1 MKRLLYLAIIIL
13 LFTPYS
19 AFAEITSPY
28 TVDEKLRVLFG
39 DSTEVDGH
47 HGLENYSY
55 DYVEGYLHINFSY
68 THHGC
73 CTASYPPVLY
83 VTDRDPR
90 ATTTAV
96 VRDRTYVYPLN
107 TQPVHRTDVY
117 FYDVQFEPTG
127 YTVRVNASTTD
138 FTWVYV
144 ATTTEVTNFHREIP
158 GLMQSDWVALAND
171 FPLDAVLEGEN
182 PNSMSFAPVPIY
194 EQTVSTPVVATTTPV
209 LIVPGI
215 ASSYLYKIEG
225 AEVWPNLPLI
235 TTSITDSH
243 LNELSL
249 TTDEVN
255 NVTIQ
260 ATSIIRNIGGH
271 SFFNDLF
278 NNLESKGYEESSS
291 LYEFPYDWRLDIE
304 TIAEKLK
311 EKIEEIKN
319 DNGVDRVQLVGHS
332 MGGLLIKKYLSIY
345 GGESIEKF
353 IDIGTPHTGAPKAF
367 KILSYG
373 DNFGFE
379 KFGMSLLSL
388 SKVKEISQN
397 MPSVYQLLPSE
408 NYFDEADPDYRYYVW
423 NGINGNSR
431 LSYEETKSYMAA
443 NGRNELLLDR
453 ANELHQE
460 IDNLNP
466 GDYGVETYNF
476 VGCGVPTI
484 GQFYILGE
492 KNGKYIYNIKMING
506 DGTVPIK
513 SAEAMQASS
522 TIYVK
527 GIQHA
532 IMPSAPG
539 VKDVI
544 AAILSATSTENL
556 DVSHYSN
563 LSLSSSGCIIP
574 NGKIVSFHSPIE
586 LHIYDPDGNHTG
598 PNADGDIENN
608 IDGVVYE
615 VIDGNK
621 FAFLPSGTQYTVRG
635 SATDTGSFDVRIQEV
650 VEGEVATTTLYL
662 DLPLT
667 MTTQALFEVGDIVPS
682 QVELDHEKD
691 GVYELSFTMSTST
704 QGIIESMGEVGVG
717 GVPEDTINENAGV
730 GSSSFG
736 SSRVEKKEDLPT
748 ETPVEEVQSLENPV
762 ILDAVPLSQNSPT
775 QQEDQTK
782 EIEKIEEE
790 MLEEDPYENAAIVYK
805 SFGYKIL
812 NLFKKIWSWLLNI
825 F

>member
-28 TVDEKLRVLFG
+28 TVDEKSRVLFG

-171 FPLDAVLEGEN
+171 FPLNAVLEGEN

-194 EQTVSTPVVATTTPV
+194 EQTVPTPVVATTTPV
-209 LIVPGI
+209 IIVPGI
-215 ASSYLYKIEG
+215 MGSYLEKNGVELWLSL
-225 AEVWPNLPLI
+225 VQLS
-235 TTSITDSH
+235 TSITDVH
-243 LNELSL
+243 LLDLILAESGNSL
-249 TTDEVN
+249 DSSIVATD
-255 NVTIQ
+255 
-260 ATSIIRNIGGH
+260 IIRSVNIALFKKDN
-271 SFFNDLF
+271 FFGLIETLKENGYQENQDLF
-278 NNLESKGYEESSS
+278 V
-291 LYEFPYDWRLDIE
+291 FPYDWRLDIE
-304 TIAEKLK
+304 VLALLLKDRIDQVKLQR
-311 EKIEEIKN
+311 
-319 DNGVDRVQLVGHS
+319 GVEDVNIISHS
-332 MGGLLIKKYLSIY
+332 MGGLIMKKYLRDY
-345 GGESIEKF
+345 GGTSVDKF
-353 IDIGTPHTGAPKAF
+353 IDAGTPHSGSSKSFMTLMYGNTDIAIANKGAIK
-367 KILSYG
+367 S
-373 DNFGFE
+373 
-379 KFGMSLLSL
+379 
-388 SKVKEISQN
+388 ISQN

-691 GVYELSFTMSTST
+691 GVYELSFAMSTST

-717 GVPEDTINENAGV
+717 GVPEDIVNENAGV

-736 SSRVEKKEDLPT
+736 SSRVEKKEDPPT
-748 ETPVEEVQSLENPV
+748 ETTVEEVQSLENPV

-782 EIEKIEEE
+782 EMEKIEEE
-790 MLEEDPYENAAIVYK
+790 MLEEDQYENAAIVYK